1 MIINGNRFIR
11 RYKATTLAE
20 YINRIGLVSAKDP
33 LYFRGLSN
41 NTYKLTPSLCRKGYN
56 SVSMMAESKL
66 VEYAEQQF
74 PNSFVKPTPVLLLAN
89 MQHYGIPT
97 RMMDVTGNALVAL
110 YFACRNS
117 SVDGNVVVFSGKT
130 VSAYNVFANIISDT
144 YRLTNNAITT
154 LEKYSYLICKQSYA
168 SSLLYPNWEADLS
181 KFTIYIKMLQ
191 IPIIVDV
198 GAVNQRQ
205 INQDGKFILFPN
217 KISKKC
223 ILNELVTLDSS
234 SELIQACI
242 DIPKE
247 SKARILDQLKLV
259 GITETFLFPDNI
271 ESVCNMI
278 KQRILDEQ

>member
-1 MIINGNRFIR
+1 MIIINEHNYIH

-20 YINRIGLVSAKDP
+20 YINRIGLISSEDP
-33 LYFRGLSN
+33 LFFRGLSKN
-41 NTYKLTPSLCRKGYN
+41 SYKLTPSLCRNNNGSLSLK
-56 SVSMMAESKL
+56 AESQL

-74 PNSFVKPTPVLLLAN
+74 PDSFIKPTPSLLIAN

-117 SVDGNVVVFSGKT
+117 DEDGNVAVFSGKT
-130 VSAYNVFANIISDT
+130 VSAYNVFVNIISDT
-144 YRLTNNAITT
+144 YRLTNNAITHLDT
-154 LEKYSYLICKQSYA
+154 YSYLVFKQPYA
-168 SSLLYPNWEADLS
+168 SSLLFPEWETDPSRKDILV
-181 KFTIYIKMLQ
+181 KLLQ
-191 IPIIVDV
+191 KPLIVDV

-217 KISKKC
+217 KITNKY
-223 ILNELVTLDSS
+223 ILNEIVTLDSS
-234 SELIQACI
+234 SELIRACI

-247 SKARILDQLKLV
+247 CKLRILNQLKLV
-259 GITETFLFPDNI
+259 GITESFLFPDKI

-278 KQRILDEQ
+278 KDRILH